1 MANKK
6 VFTIFAEM
14 SGATES
20 HAVVG
25 EGLLEERALDMVQTR
40 LTSFEIRHMADA
52 QRRGEDEWAQVW
64 LVEATPATEEDIE
77 EGATW
82 EYDGEEYHDI
92 YDSTLSIINITPAI
106 YCGDEPMPKFDLR
119 DWQKEALREEGIDVP
134 EE

>member
-52 QRRGEDEWAQVW
+52 QRRGEDEWAQIW

-77 EGATW
+77 EGADW
-82 EYDGEEYHDI
+82 EYKGEEYHDI
-92 YDSTLSIINITPAI
+92 YDSILSIINITPAI
-106 YCGDEPMPKFDLR
+106 YYGDEPMPKFNLR
-119 DWQKEALREEGIDVP
+119 DWQKEELRKAGIDIP